1 METDYLVVGA
11 GASGLAFT
19 DALIAGTDVD
29 VVMVDRRHSPGGHW
43 NDAYPF
49 VRLHQPSATYGVN
62 SRPLGS
68 ETIDASGPNA
78 GFYERATGV
87 EICDYFRRVLEEQ
100 LVGSGQVRFFGQCDY
115 VGHDA
120 GEHVVRSRLSGEA
133 TTVRVR
139 QKVVDAT
146 YLETSV
152 PATHTPAF
160 TVGEGVKLIPV
171 GELVHVTE
179 PPSGFTV
186 LGAGKTA
193 MDACSFLLD
202 NDVDPDKIRWVRP
215 RDAWLMNRSSW
226 QPLDLVA
233 ATVES
238 LSLALECLA
247 EAENVDDLFRRLEA
261 CGGLLRLDPDVVP
274 TMFRGAIVS
283 PAERQS
289 LTQIERVVRQGR
301 VRRIDTDRIV
311 LDEGEVPTDRGV
323 IHVDCTAYGLRE
335 VAPRPIFEEE
345 RITPQSL
352 MGGFTTFNAAMV
364 GFVEA
369 ARDDDADKN
378 RLCPPTPYPSASIDW
393 ISVFEGGFR
402 VVTQMLQEPDLA
414 AWLGTC
420 RLNTTRGLND
430 HTGDP
435 RIQAALG
442 SWFQHMEPALANA
455 ERLREAAVSGPRP
468 IVQ

>member
-1 METDYLVVGA
+1 VAEIETDYLVIGA

-19 DALIAGTDVD
+19 DALIADADVD

-49 VRLHQPSATYGVN
+49 VRLHQPSATYGVT
-62 SRPLGS
+62 SRPLGT

-115 VGHDA
+115 GGHDA
-120 GEHVVRSRLSGEA
+120 GDDHAFSSRLTGET

-146 YLETSV
+146 FLETSV
-152 PATHTPAF
+152 PATHTPGFA
-160 TVGEGVKLIPV
+160 VGEGVRLIPV
-171 GELVHVTE
+171 GELVDVTE
-179 PPSGFTV
+179 PPLGFTV

-202 NDVDPDKIRWVRP
+202 NGVDPGKIRWVRP

-233 ATVES
+233 STVES
-238 LSLALECLA
+238 LSLDLESLALA
-247 EAENVDDLFRRLEA
+247 EDLDDLFRRLEA
-261 CGGLLRLDPDVVP
+261 CGALLRLDPAVEP

-283 PAERQS
+283 PAEHLALAQVDR
-289 LTQIERVVRQGR
+289 IVRQGR
-301 VRRIDTDRIV
+301 VRRIDTDRI
-311 LDEGEVPTDRGV
+311 LFDEGEITTDRGT

-335 VAPRPIFEEE
+335 VAPRPIFEEG

-352 MGGFTTFNAAMV
+352 MGGFTTFNAALV
-364 GFVEA
+364 GFVES

-378 RLCPPTPYPSASIDW
+378 RLCPPTAYPSKSIDW
-393 ISVFEGGFR
+393 VSVFEGGFR
-402 VVTQMLQEPDLA
+402 VITRMLQEPDLA

-420 RLNTTRGLND
+420 RLNTTRGMND
-430 HTGDP
+430 HMGDP
-435 RIQAALG
+435 RMQAALAR
-442 SWFQHMEPALANA
+442 WFEHVEPALANA
-455 ERLREAAVSGPRP
+455 ERLRR
-468 IVQ
+468 

>member
-1 METDYLVVGA
+1 VVEIQTDYLVIGA
-11 GASGLAFT
+11 GASGMAFT
-19 DALIAGTDVD
+19 DALIANAEVD

-62 SRPLGS
+62 SRQLGP
-68 ETIDASGPNA
+68 ETIDAAGPNA

-87 EICDYFRRVLEEQ
+87 EICDYFRRVLEDQ

-115 VGHDA
+115 VGNHAD
-120 GEHVVRSRLSGEA
+120 EHAFTSRLTGRT

-139 QKVVDAT
+139 RKVVDAT

-160 TVGEGVKLIPV
+160 TIGAGVRLIPV
-171 GELVHVTE
+171 GELVHVTA
-179 PPSGFTV
+179 PPPAFAV
-186 LGAGKTA
+186 HGAGKTA

-202 NDVDPDKIRWVRP
+202 NGVEPDKIVWIRP

-226 QPLDLVA
+226 QPLDLV
-233 ATVES
+233 TSTIES
-238 LSLALECLA
+238 LSLVLQCLS
-247 EAENVDDLFRRLEA
+247 EAEDVDGLFRRLED
-261 CGGLLRLDPDVVP
+261 CGELLRLDPAVEP

-283 PAERQS
+283 PAEHDS
-289 LTQIERVVRQGR
+289 LERIERVVRLGR
-301 VRRIDTDRIV
+301 VRRIDTGRIM
-311 LDEGEVPTDRGV
+311 LDHGEVTTEPGT
-323 IHVDCTAYGLRE
+323 IHVDCTAYGLRSTP
-335 VAPRPIFEEE
+335 PRPMFEHG

-369 ARDDDADKN
+369 VRDSDAERN
-378 RLCPPTPYPSASIDW
+378 RLCPPTPYPSDSIDW
-393 ISVFEGGFR
+393 ISVFASGFR
-402 VVTQMLQEPDLA
+402 VMTQMLQEPDLA

-420 RLNTTRGLND
+420 RLNTTRGMRD
-430 HTGDP
+430 HMGDP
-435 RIQAALG
+435 RMQAALG
-442 SWFQHMEPALANA
+442 RWFEHLEPALTNA
-455 ERLREAAVSGPRP
+455 ERLQVTAAR
-468 IVQ
+468 

>member
-1 METDYLVVGA
+1 MLQIETDYLVIGA
-11 GASGLAFT
+11 GASGMAFT
-19 DALIAGTDVD
+19 DSLIAEAEVD

-62 SRPLGS
+62 SRPLGT
-68 ETIDASGPNA
+68 ETIDVTGPNA

-87 EICDYFRRVLEEQ
+87 EICDYFRRVLAEQ
-100 LVGSGQVRFFGQCDY
+100 LVGSGQIRFFGQCDY
-115 VGHDA
+115 VRHDA
-120 GEHVVRSRLSGEA
+120 GEHAFRSRLTGET

-160 TVGEGVKLIPV
+160 TIGEGVRLIPV
-171 GELVHVTE
+171 GELVNVTE

-193 MDACSFLLD
+193 MDGCSFLLD

-233 ATVES
+233 STVES
-238 LSLALECLA
+238 LSLVLQCLA
-247 EAENVDDLFRRLEA
+247 EAENLDDLFRRLEA
-261 CGGLLRLDPDVVP
+261 CGELLRLDPAVEP

-283 PAERQS
+283 TAEQQS
-289 LTQIERVVRQGR
+289 LEKIERVVRQGR

-311 LDEGEVPTDRGV
+311 LGEGEVPTDRGAV
-323 IHVDCTAYGLRE
+323 YVDCTAYGLR
-335 VAPRPIFEEE
+335 ATPPRPIFEDGH
-345 RITPQSL
+345 ITPQSL
-352 MGGFTTFNAAMV
+352 MGGFVTFNAAMV

-369 ARDDDADKN
+369 ARDSDADKN
-378 RLCPPTPYPSASIDW
+378 RLCPPTAYPRTSIDW
-393 ISVFEGGFR
+393 IRVFEGGFR
-402 VVTQMLQEPDLA
+402 VINQMLQEPDLA

-420 RLNTTRGLND
+420 RLNMTRGMTD
-430 HTGDP
+430 HLDDP
-435 RIQAALG
+435 VMQAALTR
-442 SWFQHMEPALANA
+442 WLEHLEPALANA
-455 ERLREAAVSGPRP
+455 ERLRTPTAS
-468 IVQ
+468 

>member
-1 METDYLVVGA
+1 MAEIETDYLVIGA
-11 GASGLAFT
+11 GASGMAFT
-19 DALIAGTDVD
+19 DALIADADVD

-62 SRPLGS
+62 SRPLGT
-68 ETIDASGPNA
+68 ETIDATGPNA

-120 GEHVVRSRLSGEA
+120 GEHAFSSRLTGET

-233 ATVES
+233 STVES
-238 LSLALECLA
+238 LSLVLQCLA
-247 EAENVDDLFRRLEA
+247 EAENLDDLFRRLEA
-261 CGGLLRLDPDVVP
+261 CGELLRLDPAVEP

-283 PAERQS
+283 PAEHQS
-289 LTQIERVVRQGR
+289 LKQIERVVRQGR

-311 LDEGEVPTDRGV
+311 LDEGEIPTDRGT
-323 IHVDCTAYGLRE
+323 IHVDCTAYGLR
-335 VAPRPIFEEE
+335 ATPPRPIFEEG

-378 RLCPPTPYPSASIDW
+378 RLCPPTAYPSKSIDW

-402 VVTQMLQEPDLA
+402 VITQMLQEPDLA

-420 RLNTTRGLND
+420 RLNTTRGMND
-430 HTGDP
+430 HMGDP
-435 RIQAALG
+435 RMQAALG
-442 SWFQHMEPALANA
+442 RWFEHMEPALANA
-455 ERLREAAVSGPRP
+455 ERLRAAAVS
-468 IVQ
+468 

>member
-1 METDYLVVGA
+1 VADIETDYLVIGA
-11 GASGLAFT
+11 GASGMAFT
-19 DALIAGTDVD
+19 DALIADAEVD

-49 VRLHQPSATYGVN
+49 VRLHQPSATYGVT

-68 ETIDASGPNA
+68 ETIDDSGPNA
-78 GFYERATGV
+78 GFYERASGV

-115 VGHDA
+115 RGHEA
-120 GEHVVRSRLSGEA
+120 GDHAFSSRLTGET

-152 PATHTPAF
+152 PATHTPSFA
-160 TVGEGVKLIPV
+160 VGEGVKLIPV
-171 GELVHVTE
+171 GELVDVTE

-202 NDVDPDKIRWVRP
+202 NGVDPDKIRWVRP
-215 RDAWLMNRSSW
+215 RDAWLMSRSSW

-233 ATVES
+233 STVES
-238 LSLALECLA
+238 LSLVLESLALA
-247 EAENVDDLFRRLEA
+247 ENLDDLFRRLEA
-261 CGGLLRLDPDVVP
+261 CGALLRLDPAVEP

-283 PAERQS
+283 PAEHQA
-289 LTQIERVVRQGR
+289 LAQVERVVRRGR
-301 VRRIDTDRIV
+301 VRRIDTDRML
-311 LDEGEVPTDRGV
+311 LDEGEIATDRRT

-335 VAPRPIFEEE
+335 VAARPIFDGA

-352 MGGFTTFNAAMV
+352 MGGFTTFNAALV

-378 RLCPPTPYPSASIDW
+378 RLCPPTAYPSKAIDW
-393 ISVFEGGFR
+393 VSVFEGGFR
-402 VVTQMLQEPDLA
+402 VIIRMLEEPDLA
-414 AWLGTC
+414 AWLGSC
-420 RLNTTRGLND
+420 RLNTTRGMND
-430 HTGDP
+430 HMRDP
-435 RIQAALG
+435 RIQAALAR
-442 SWFQHMEPALANA
+442 WFEHMEPALANA
-455 ERLREAAVSGPRP
+455 AQLRH
-468 IVQ
+468 